1 MKILKETP
9 LEQVK
14 LDIDMTDAEHK
25 MLLDYGRHK
34 MTVEQLD
41 DLIIEWA
48 FVDIIKNT
56 IDSIEEQRNGTRSK
70 NVRKTRT
77 DRPVQ
82 RKVRSRRT

>member
-14 LDIDMTDAEHK
+14 LDVDMTDAEHN
-25 MLLDYGRHK
+25 MLLNYGRSK
-34 MTVEQLD
+34 MTLEQLD

-56 IDSIEEQRNGTRSK
+56 IDSIKERENGKRPK

-82 RKVRSRRT
+82 GKVRSRRT